1 MFETKKQPIGCKQ
14 TFTFTNLWINVKNEE
29 GIKRMH
35 SIADEISDLVLEFGG
50 AYTGEHGD
58 GIVRGAWAEKM
69 FGKKLV
75 RYFSDVKKTF
85 DPNSIMNPGKIFNTP
100 PMTSNLR
107 YGTKYKTKTFE
118 TKLDWSKETNFSS
131 AIEKCNG
138 VGACRKM
145 YSGAMCPSYHA
156 TQEEEHS
163 TRGRANALRA
173 AISGALPFE
182 ELSSGEKQRA
192 WLAFALAQDRK
203 ILILDESIN
212 SLDHENT
219 DMFFRILKKVSSD
232 GKAILMCTHNLEM
245 VSKYADNLLI
255 LKDKTIT
262 YEGPSKQNLSQ
273 MIYS

>member
-1 MFETKKQPIGCKQ
+1 VILKLENISFSYQNNHLLESINLSLSVGEFTCLTGPNGIGKS
-14 TFTFTNLWINVKNEE
+14 TLLKLIMGELKPDKGEINFDSDNTCEKLRIKNISYLPSEIPDPLYITVGELVKLA
-29 GIKRMH
+29 R
-35 SIADEISDLVLEFGG
+35 
-50 AYTGEHGD
+50 
-58 GIVRGAWAEKM
+58 
-69 FGKKLV
+69 
-75 RYFSDVKKTF
+75 F
-85 DPNSIMNPGKIFNTP
+85 DPDSIFN
-100 PMTSNLR
+100 SNL
-107 YGTKYKTKTFE
+107 TP
-118 TKLDWSKETNFSS
+118 LDKSV
-131 AIEKCNG
+131 IESCIYTCNLSNLSN
-138 VGACRKM
+138 R
-145 YSGAMCPSYHA
+145 
-156 TQEEEHS
+156 
-163 TRGRANALRA
+163 
-173 AISGALPFE
+173 PFE

>member
-1 MFETKKQPIGCKQ
+1 MLKLENISFSYQNNHLLESINLSISVGEFTCLIGP
-14 TFTFTNLWINVKNEE
+14 N
-29 GIKRMH
+29 GIGKSTLLKLIM
-35 SIADEISDLVLEFGG
+35 
-50 AYTGEHGD
+50 GELKP
-58 GIVRGAWAEKM
+58 AK
-69 FGKKLV
+69 GKIH
-75 RYFSDVKKTF
+75 F
-85 DPNSIMNPGKIFNTP
+85 DSENSCENPGTKNISYLPSEIPAPLYITVGELVKLARFNPDSIFN
-100 PMTSNLR
+100 SNL
-107 YGTKYKTKTFE
+107 TP
-118 TKLDWSKETNFSS
+118 LDKSV
-131 AIEKCNG
+131 IESCINTCN
-138 VGACRKM
+138 
-145 YSGAMCPSYHA
+145 
-156 TQEEEHS
+156 
-163 TRGRANALRA
+163 
-173 AISGALPFE
+173 ISNLSNRPFE

>member
-1 MFETKKQPIGCKQ
+1 MILKLENISFSYQNNHLLESINLSISAGEFTCLIGPNGIGKS
-14 TFTFTNLWINVKNEE
+14 TLLKLIMGELKPDKGEINFDSDNTCEKLRIKNISYLPSEIPDPLYITVGELVKLA
-29 GIKRMH
+29 R
-35 SIADEISDLVLEFGG
+35 
-50 AYTGEHGD
+50 
-58 GIVRGAWAEKM
+58 
-69 FGKKLV
+69 
-75 RYFSDVKKTF
+75 F
-85 DPNSIMNPGKIFNTP
+85 DPDSIFN
-100 PMTSNLR
+100 SNL
-107 YGTKYKTKTFE
+107 TP
-118 TKLDWSKETNFSS
+118 LDKSV
-131 AIEKCNG
+131 IESCIYTCNL
-138 VGACRKM
+138 
-145 YSGAMCPSYHA
+145 SNLS
-156 TQEEEHS
+156 
-163 TRGRANALRA
+163 NALRA

-203 ILILDESIN
+203 ILVLDESIN